1 MKRRSASFRLFLR
14 GLIALLLV
22 FVLAGWLAVGA
33 SPRIEVQPS
42 GAAIGRKTLVTVT
55 VAEPRRGLSRIT
67 VDLEQNGAR
76 HRLAEKTYEPRPFW
90 APWADAVEH
99 DELRLEV
106 GKASVPALAE
116 GTATLHVE
124 AARAGTWLRDPA
136 PASLEIALPV
146 VLTPPNLSVLSTQH
160 NVAQGGSGAVVY
172 RLSGNA
178 TRDGVRAGEWF
189 FPGSA
194 LPGGAPGTRFALFG
208 IPWDLADPGA
218 VRLLAEDA
226 AGNASERSFLD
237 RFAAR
242 PPRPATLSVDDAFLA
257 RVVPEILGSTTE
269 VREQAD
275 LLASYLAINGELRR
289 KNNQRL
295 RTLAAATEPGFLW
308 RRPFRQLPGSA
319 VMASFADR
327 RTYLYQG
334 RKVDQQDHL
343 GFDLATFEKAPV
355 AAANRGKVVL
365 AEYFGIYGNTV
376 VLDHGYGLGSLY
388 SHLSSIDVEPGQMV
402 EPGQRLG
409 ATGKTGLAG
418 GDHLHFS
425 MLLHGLP
432 VNPVEWWDPR
442 WLETHL
448 SAKLG
453 TALPLD
459 PR

>member
-1 MKRRSASFRLFLR
+1 MKRRSGILR
-14 GLIALLLV
+14 TLLGGLICLLLA
-22 FVLAGWLAVGA
+22 FVVAGWLAVGA
-33 SPRIEVQPS
+33 NPRIDIQPS
-42 GAAIGRKTLVTVT
+42 GPAIGRKTPLGVTVEET
-55 VAEPRRGLSRIT
+55 RRGLSRIT

-76 HRLAEKTYEPRPFW
+76 HRLAEKTFEPRPFW
-90 APWADAVEH
+90 APWAGAVERE
-99 DELRLEV
+99 ELRLEV
-106 GKASVPALAE
+106 GKSSLPELKE
-116 GTATLHVE
+116 GTATLRVE
-124 AARAGTWLRDPA
+124 AARAGTWLRQPA
-136 PASLEIALPV
+136 PVSLEITLPV

-160 NVAQGGSGAVVY
+160 NVAQGGSGVVVY
-172 RLSGNA
+172 RLSGKA
-178 TRDGVRAGEWF
+178 QRDGVQAGEWF
-189 FPGSA
+189 FPGSS
-194 LPGGAPGTRFALFG
+194 LPGGGAETRFAFFG
-208 IPWDLADPGA
+208 IPWDLADSGA
-218 VRLLAEDA
+218 VRLVAEDA

-242 PPRPATLSVDDAFLA
+242 PPRPATLTVDDGFLS
-257 RVVPEILGSTTE
+257 RVVPEILAHTTE
-269 VREQAD
+269 VREQGD

-289 KNNQRL
+289 KNNERL
-295 RTLAAATEPGFLW
+295 RTLATTSEPSFLW

-334 RKVDQQDHL
+334 RKVDLQDHL

-376 VLDHGYGLGSLY
+376 VLDHGFGLGSLY
-388 SHLSSIDVEPGQMV
+388 SHLSSIDVQPVQIV

-425 MLLHGLP
+425 MLVHGLP

-453 TALPLD
+453 AALPLE